1 MNPIIRT
8 YHFWWIV
15 MRPFLNW
22 LFRIRYVHRDR
33 VPAGRAVIFA
43 GNHESYADPVMLAE
57 GFWKPV
63 HFMARSDLFEKS
75 SLFRWLL
82 YSVNA
87 FPVVRGTPDRN
98 AIVTAT
104 KRLESGHWIGI
115 FPEGT
120 RHHEGQG
127 EGQGGAALIGLRSD
141 AVIVPVGIAGTDLI
155 RPQGLRFLRFPKVV
169 IVIGEPIDTRTF
181 GEGGRKQRVEAITA
195 ELMAR
200 IESAR
205 TEGVTVREGGAA

>member
-8 YHFWWIV
+8 YHFFWIV

-33 VPAGRAVIFA
+33 VPRDRAVIFA
-43 GNHESYADPVMLAE
+43 GNHESYADPVMLGE
-57 GFWKPV
+57 GFWKPI
-63 HFMARSDLFEKS
+63 HFMARSDLFDNVAM
-75 SLFRWLL
+75 RWLL
-82 YSVNA
+82 YSVTA
-87 FPVVRGTPDRN
+87 FPVVRGTPDRT
-98 AIVTAT
+98 AIASAT
-104 KRLESGHWIGI
+104 KFLEAGEWVGI

-155 RPQGLRFLRFPKVV
+155 RPEGVRFLRFPKVV
-169 IVIGEPIDTRTF
+169 IVIGEPIDTRDYA
-181 GEGGRKQRVEAITA
+181 EGSRRERVEGITA

-200 IESAR
+200 IEAAR
-205 TEGVTVREGGAA
+205 LEGVEVREGGRS

>member
-1 MNPIIRT
+1 MNPVVKT
-8 YHFWWIV
+8 YHFFWIV

-33 VPAGRAVIFA
+33 VPRDRAVIFA
-43 GNHESYADPVMLAE
+43 GNHESYGDPVMLAE
-57 GFWKPV
+57 GFWKPM
-63 HFMARSDLFEKS
+63 HFMARSDLFDKS
-75 SLFRWLL
+75 WAFRWLL

-87 FPVVRGTPDRN
+87 FPVVRGTPDRG
-98 AIVTAT
+98 AIATAT
-104 KRLESGHWIGI
+104 KLLEAGEWVGI

-155 RPQGLRFLRFPKVV
+155 RPQGVRFLRFPKVV
-169 IVIGEPIDTRTF
+169 IVMGEPIDTRDF
-181 GEGGRKQRVEAITA
+181 AEGSRRERV
-195 ELMAR
+195 
-200 IESAR
+200 
-205 TEGVTVREGGAA
+205 EGVTNELMSRIAAARDEGETIRQGGSA

>member
-1 MNPIIRT
+1 MNPIVKT
-8 YHFWWIV
+8 YHFFWII

-33 VPAGRAVIFA
+33 VPADRAVIFA
-43 GNHESYADPVMLAE
+43 GNHESYADPVMLGE
-57 GFWKPV
+57 GFWKPI
-63 HFMARSDLFEKS
+63 HFMARSDLFANVAM
-75 SLFRWLL
+75 RWLL
-82 YSVNA
+82 YSVTA
-87 FPVVRGTPDRN
+87 FPVVRGTPDRG
-98 AIVTAT
+98 AIASAT
-104 KRLESGHWIGI
+104 RFLEAGEWVGI

-141 AVIVPVGIAGTDLI
+141 AVIMPVGIAGTDLI
-155 RPQGLRFLRFPKVV
+155 RPEGVRFLRFPKVV
-169 IVIGEPIDTRTF
+169 IVLGEPIDTREYRD
-181 GEGGRKQRVEAITA
+181 GSRRERVEGITA

-205 TEGVTVREGGAA
+205 LEGVEVREGGRS